1 MVGDVA
7 PTTRTLISR
16 GNGAGTSY
24 AYDAASRLT
33 SLAHDLAGASQDQSY
48 AFTYNGAFQALTR
61 NGSNAAYDWAP
72 LANGTTASPANGLNQ
87 YASVGGAALTYDG
100 RGNLTSDSSRAF
112 AYDVYNRLTGVSG
125 SAALTLAY
133 DPAGRLRETI
143 AGAATTRFLY
153 DGLSIIAE
161 YDGSGTL
168 LRRHVH
174 GPGVDE
180 PLVSYDGAGTS
191 NRAWLIAD
199 ALGSV
204 IASTNASAAAT
215 TINTY
220 DEFGRPG
227 AGNVGLFGFTGQMN
241 LAAAGLMHY
250 RARAYDPALGRF
262 LQADPI
268 LFGGGMNLYAYVG
281 NDPVNFIDPLGLQ
294 AATTPID
301 EIVVPGFRPG
311 ITDTHDIARFI
322 ARNDA
327 YRNFRACDF
336 LAYGCGDQY
345 GADAYDLTE
354 VQYVEGEDSATNA
367 FQCGAG
373 IATGVAAGGLIGGSL
388 GALAGGAVTTG
399 GGPYGTLGGA
409 AAGGQAG
416 TILGAIGGGV
426 AGAQIACH
434 GNSLSSTRPT
444 WVYQVISNRDGGL
457 LKYGITSRLDPQGRY
472 ASLIYRI
479 GNARLVPIDV
489 FPTRR
494 QARDLELQLC
504 NAYRASHGG
513 ALPPWSL
520 VC

>member
-1 MVGDVA
+1 MTSDWNLANEMTALRENGAASGPGVLATFAYDDLGR
-7 PTTRTLISR
+7 RTGLAR
-16 GNGAGTSY
+16 GNGAGTTY

-33 SLAHDLAGASQDQSY
+33 SLAHDLAGASQDQTY

-133 DPAGRLRETI
+133 DPAGRLTQTI

-153 DGLSIIAE
+153 DPGSGSGAGGLSIIGE
-161 YDGSGTL
+161 YDGSGAL

-174 GPGVDE
+174 GPAVDE
-180 PLVSYDGAGTS
+180 PLVSYDGAGTT

-268 LFGGGMNLYAYVG
+268 LFGGGMNLYAYVA
-281 NDPVNFIDPLGLQ
+281 NDPVNAIDPLGLQ
-294 AATTPID
+294 AWQDDDDD
-301 EIVVPGFRPG
+301 EIVVPGSRLPDWGFSGTSFIEFFDYGPGWFARAPGLVDEDRPG
-311 ITDTHDIARFI
+311 PAEEEITVTAPRPRRDPFRIPPHWLRLTPWIAF
-322 ARNDA
+322 
-327 YRNFRACDF
+327 
-336 LAYGCGDQY
+336 
-345 GADAYDLTE
+345 
-354 VQYVEGEDSATNA
+354 V
-367 FQCGAG
+367 
-373 IATGVAAGGLIGGSL
+373 
-388 GALAGGAVTTG
+388 GALTYSSGLGDSDYQCTSPGSPTEDDC
-399 GGPYGTLGGA
+399 GPSASIGPTEDPEEREARQRCFDRCYPILERWQPPGSDRNERQFHICVRQCLREYG
-409 AAGGQAG
+409 
-416 TILGAIGGGV
+416 
-426 AGAQIACH
+426 
-434 GNSLSSTRPT
+434 
-444 WVYQVISNRDGGL
+444 YD
-457 LKYGITSRLDPQGRY
+457 Y
-472 ASLIYRI
+472 
-479 GNARLVPIDV
+479 
-489 FPTRR
+489 
-494 QARDLELQLC
+494 
-504 NAYRASHGG
+504 
-513 ALPPWSL
+513 
-520 VC
+520 